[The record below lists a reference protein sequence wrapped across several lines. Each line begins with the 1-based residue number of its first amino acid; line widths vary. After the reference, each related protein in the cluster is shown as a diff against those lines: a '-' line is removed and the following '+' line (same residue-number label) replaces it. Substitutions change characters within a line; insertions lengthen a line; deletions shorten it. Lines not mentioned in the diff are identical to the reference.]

1 MGQVE
6 KGIDEITGAVVVIVG
21 FEYDPHNTIETA
33 DLAQHVFFQC
43 RVTGCCLGEI
53 IGHSFDVHLY
63 KSGLFPDMGKV
74 EYE

>member
-21 FEYDPHNTIETA
+21 LGYDPYNTIEKA
-33 DLAQHVFFQC
+33 DMASTFCLNSG
-43 RVTGCCLGEI
+43 VTGCCLGEI